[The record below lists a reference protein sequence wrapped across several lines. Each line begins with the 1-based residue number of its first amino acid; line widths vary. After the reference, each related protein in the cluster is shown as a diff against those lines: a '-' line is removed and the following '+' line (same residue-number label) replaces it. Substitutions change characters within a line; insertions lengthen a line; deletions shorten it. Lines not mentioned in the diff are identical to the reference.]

1 MQKGIRRIAYGV
13 ADFEKIQTRKDY
25 YVDKTR
31 FIPLLEENDYLFF
44 IRPRRFGKSLW
55 ISILETYYDC
65 AKKERFAEFFHDTW
79 IGDNPT
85 EEQGSYLVLTFDFSM
100 VRADPE
106 KVEESFE
113 DHGRIHLHS
122 FLDKYRQWFSAEAIA
137 SIQKEPNVSAK
148 LSALFREAQK
158 RNLPLYILIDEYDN
172 FANTILSTA
181 GAKAYHD
188 LTHGEGFYRHFFAM
202 LKGGTGKSGAGLQR
216 LFTTGVSPVT
226 MDDVTSGF
234 NIGSNIS
241 LDPAYNEMVG
251 FSEADIQTMLA
262 YYQHK
267 GVFQQNIEETL
278 ALMRLW
284 YDNYRFGEESKFPMF
299 NTDMVIYFVQK
310 SIQNGRPPKELIDQN
325 IRIDY
330 GKLRHLMLISH
341 HLNSNF
347 DRLKAIIEEGEVL
360 SEVKTSFPLEQLTQQ
375 ENFISLL
382 YYFGLLSFAGRK
394 RGQPLLKIPN
404 RTVQHLMYGYMRE
417 AYQEIETF
425 RVDLWKLND
434 LLSRMAY
441 EGEWKNFFDFLAKAI
456 HQQTSIRDY
465 LTAEKVIQG
474 FLLAYLNISDFYI
487 SRTEKEM
494 NKGFADIFLEPFLAK
509 YPDLPYLYLIELKYL
524 KRGALTDSLLQL
536 TIEEAQGQLT
546 LYLQDEILQNQYAS
560 LQTIGLILVF
570 DGWELIYCERN

>member
-1 MQKGIRRIAYGV
+1 MKKGIRRIAYGV
-13 ADFEKIQTRKDY
+13 ADFESIQTRNNY

-31 FIPLLEENDYLFF
+31 FIPLLEENRYLFF

-65 AKKERFAEFFHDTW
+65 AKKARFAEFFHDTW
-79 IGDNPT
+79 IGENPT
-85 EEQGSYLVLTFDFSM
+85 EEQGTYLVLTLDFSM

-106 KVEESFE
+106 KVEASFE

-122 FLDKYRQWFSAEAIA
+122 FLDKYRDWFSAGAIA
-137 SIQKEPNVSAK
+137 SIQKEPNLIAK

-158 RNLPLYILIDEYDN
+158 RNLNLYILIDEYDN

-181 GAKAYHD
+181 GTQAYHD
-188 LTHGEGFYRHFFAM
+188 LTHGEGFYRHFFSV

-216 LFTTGVSPVT
+216 LFITGVSPVT

-234 NIGSNIS
+234 NIGKNIS
-241 LDPAYNEMVG
+241 LSPQFNEMTG
-251 FSEADIQTMLA
+251 FTETEVQGMLA
-262 YYQHK
+262 YYQQA
-267 GVFQQNIEETL
+267 GVFQQELEETL

-284 YDNYRFGEESKFPMF
+284 YDNYRFDKHTQETMF
-299 NTDMVIYFVQK
+299 NTDMVIYFVQH
-310 SIQNGRPPKELIDQN
+310 SIQIGSPPDALIDQN

-330 GKLRHLMLISH
+330 GKLRHLMLVSH
-341 HLNSNF
+341 QLNSNF
-347 DRLKAIIEEGEVL
+347 DRLKAIIEDGEVL
-360 SEVKTSFPLEQLTQQ
+360 SEVKTSFPLEHLTQQ

-382 YYFGLLSFAGRK
+382 YYFGLLSFAGSQM
-394 RGQPLLKIPN
+394 GEPLLKVPN
-404 RTVQHLMYGYMRE
+404 RTVWELMYGYLRE
-417 AYQEIETF
+417 AWRETDIF
-425 RVDLWKLND
+425 RVDFWELGK
-434 LLSRMAY
+434 RVREMAWLGKWR
-441 EGEWKNFFDFLAKAI
+441 EFFDFLAEAI
-456 HQQTSIRDY
+456 HQQTTIRDY

-524 KRGALTDSLLQL
+524 KRGALTDSHLQQ
-536 TIEEAQGQLT
+536 TIEEAQGQLAH
-546 LYLQDEILQNQYAS
+546 YLQDEILQNQYAS

-570 DGWELIYCERN
+570 HGWELIYCETG